1 MPTIVTHAA
10 VPLCLGLGLGSRII
24 PPRLLLAGVAIAM
37 LPDADVLA
45 FKLGV
50 AYGHVLGHRG
60 FTHSLLFAFALPT
73 LTMLFHRQFRARVAT
88 VWSFLLV
95 SLLSHSLLDSLT
107 TGGKGVGWLWPWRD
121 DRFFA
126 PWQVIRVAP
135 FKLEAY
141 LTARGEAVILS
152 ELYWVWLPEVV
163 LMLVLMGWRVWRMAP
178 RGC

>member
-24 PPRLLLAGVAIAM
+24 SPRLLLAGVTIAM

-50 AYGHVLGHRG
+50 AYGHVFGHRG

-73 LTMLFHRQFRARVAT
+73 LAMLFHRQFRASAAT

-95 SLLSHSLLDSLT
+95 SLLSHSLLDSFT

-121 DRFFA
+121 ERFFA

-141 LTARGEAVILS
+141 FTARGEAVILS
-152 ELYWVWLPEVV
+152 ELYWVWLPGVV
-163 LMLVLMGWRVWRMAP
+163 LMLMLMGWRVWGRGP